1 MRFELIDIR
10 ACQTVDDVKNLV
22 KISSDAF
29 QNLMVYANN
38 LLVEASVVLNQL
50 KDVEGK
56 WGPLGPKLIE
66 AKEIFTRQESEMK
79 NFFAL
84 CNKAGIIV
92 MKNRP
97 TSKRSLKEIVAKS
110 YFKE

>member
-38 LLVEASVVLNQL
+38 LFLEASVVLNQL
-50 KDVEGK
+50 EDVETREGL
-56 WGPLGPKLIE
+56 LGPKLIE
-66 AKEIFTRQESEMK
+66 AKETFTRQEGEVR

-84 CNKAGIIV
+84 CNKAGILV
-92 MKNRP
+92 TRSRSP
-97 TSKRSLKEIVAKS
+97 SKKTLKALVAKS